1 MADKDQAKK
10 NGAAKQRENP
20 FLDLAPDE
28 RLSIVR
34 LRLERTKDLI
44 TEVINLH
51 AQRLALLPAFDRYFE
66 APPSAPI
73 FTFMMTITQFE
84 ISHVCRLWDKPEL
97 SGFGLPSIGA
107 LLESPEVF
115 DAIAKI
121 AEGKTPG
128 SPENP
133 AKIERLRTAIEAIS
147 EAENSEQI
155 HRVRNHRNKF
165 IAHPVV
171 KTREER
177 RKSFE
182 IARTDDTEFL
192 INTAIRVASTLA
204 WAESGEEL
212 DYALVQHKART
223 EAIDFF
229 GRIVWPSPAH

>member
-1 MADKDQAKK
+1 M
-10 NGAAKQRENP
+10 
-20 FLDLAPDE
+20 DLAPNE

-34 LRLERTKDLI
+34 LRLERTKELI

-51 AQRLALLPAFDRYFE
+51 AQRLALLPSFDQYFE

-97 SGFGLPSIGA
+97 SGFGLPSIAA

-115 DAIAKI
+115 EVIAKI
-121 AEGKTPG
+121 AEGKTPE

-133 AKIERLRTAIEAIS
+133 AKIERLRTAIEAIN
-147 EAENSEQI
+147 EAENSEEIQ
-155 HRVRNHRNKF
+155 RVRNHRNKF

-177 RKSFE
+177 RRSYE

-192 INTAIRVASTLA
+192 INTAIRAASTLA

-212 DYALVQHKART
+212 DYSLVQHQARA
-223 EAIDFF
+223 EANDFF
-229 GRIVWPSPAH
+229 GKVVWPKPDH